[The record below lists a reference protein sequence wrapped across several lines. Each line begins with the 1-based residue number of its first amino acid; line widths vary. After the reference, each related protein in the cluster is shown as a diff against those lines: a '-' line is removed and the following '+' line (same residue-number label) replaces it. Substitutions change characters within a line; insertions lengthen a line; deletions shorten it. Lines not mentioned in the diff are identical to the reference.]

1 MKNLLSFFSVA
12 FLFVILGSCSS
23 MNNMKPDDSAALR
36 AENQSLSNQII
47 ALNEKIMSMSPEL
60 NVEKVTLVGDILFDE
75 GSDVIK
81 PEGKAALDKIVKK
94 LTDAKDK
101 FIRIEGYTD
110 DLAIAPAYQSKYP
123 SNWELSSARAN
134 AVLRYLIEKGVKP
147 EMIKST
153 GYGKYNPVA
162 SNDTTEGRAQ
172 NRRIEVELVPMDTR
186 SKFK

>member
-1 MKNLLSFFSVA
+1 
-12 FLFVILGSCSS
+12 
-23 MNNMKPDDSAALR
+23 MKPDDTAALK

-47 ALNEKIMSMSPEL
+47 ALNEKIMSMTPVV
-60 NVEKVTLVGDILFDE
+60 NVEKVTFVNDVLFDE

-94 LTDAKDK
+94 LIDAKDK

-110 DLAIAPAYQSKYP
+110 DVPIATAYLSKYP
-123 SNWELSSARAN
+123 SNWELSSARAD
-134 AVLRYLIEKGVKP
+134 AVLRYLVEKGVKP

-153 GYGKYNPVA
+153 GYGKYNPIA
-162 SNDTTEGRAQ
+162 SNDTAEGRAQ